1 MKTYLIGIVLVI
13 LLAGGAYYFGLSQK
27 ENGLIKD
34 IEKAQDQVTTTP
46 VSENQTN
53 NPGWKKYTDNSLEF
67 EYPNNIISVVKNG
80 DKVSLSHSLSY
91 KHNDFCD
98 MKGSGTVLNR
108 FTDFNVSLRVVEK
121 GMKGALEETQGWLAK
136 DYFANGA
143 FKLSPGF
150 VDSFKVGPLKGYQ
163 ITSGVEGCG
172 NYTYY
177 FPLSSIKTLV
187 VVRALVPELNSINAD
202 NKTYLNL
209 PGVIIPDQESELFT
223 KILSSLKVK

>member
-1 MKTYLIGIVLVI
+1 MKTYLVGIVLVI

-53 NPGWKKYTDNSLEF
+53 NPGWKKYADNSIEF
-67 EYPNNIISVVKNG
+67 EYPDNIISVAKNG

-108 FTDFNVSLRVVEK
+108 FTDFNVSLRLVEK
-121 GMKGALEETQGWLAK
+121 GMEGALDETQGFLTK
-136 DYFANGA
+136 DYFANGT
-143 FKLSPGF
+143 FKLSPDF
-150 VDSFKVGPLKGYQ
+150 VDSFNVGTLKGYQ

-177 FPLSSIKTLV
+177 FSLSSTKTLV
-187 VVRALVPELNSINAD
+187 VIRAFVPELNPINAN

-209 PGVIIPDQESELFT
+209 PGVIIPDQEIELFT